1 MADEEK
7 QKELQ
12 QKYMEFQ
19 MLDQQI
25 KQLQKQLQ
33 LIDAQMQELNN
44 TEAAID
50 DLGKVKPGTGFL
62 APIASGIFV
71 KGKLEENKDL
81 VINVGSNVTV
91 SKTSSEVKNM
101 LKAQLK
107 ELQTIQENT
116 KIQFQ
121 ALVEKAAKL
130 EEELQKL
137 IE

>member
-25 KQLQKQLQ
+25 KQMQKQM
-33 LIDAQMQELNN
+33 QMIEMQTQELSN
-44 TEAAID
+44 TQEAID
-50 DLGKVKPGTGFL
+50 DLTKTKKGADFL

-71 KGKLEENKDL
+71 KGKLEENKEL
-81 VINVGSNVTV
+81 IVNVGSNVTV
-91 SKTSSEVKNM
+91 SKSKEEVKAM
-101 LKAQLK
+101 LEAQLK
-107 ELQTIQENT
+107 ELQTVQENV
-116 KIQFQ
+116 KMQFES
-121 ALVEKAAKL
+121 LTEKAEIL
-130 EEELQKL
+130 EKELQSL